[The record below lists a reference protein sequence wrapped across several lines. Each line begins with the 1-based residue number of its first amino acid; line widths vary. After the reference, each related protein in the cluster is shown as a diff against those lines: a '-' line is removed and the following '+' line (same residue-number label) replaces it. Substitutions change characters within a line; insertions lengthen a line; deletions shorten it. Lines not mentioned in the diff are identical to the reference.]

1 MSLGVI
7 AKKEMKVNESKMS
20 AILIPRTSRWYVIDR
35 RERDLRII
43 QMRMEDDVT
52 DTIAKGERI
61 MAIAFPWP
69 SLHAAPSVTR
79 SSIGITSLDMMLKGS
94 SKDRAT

>member
-52 DTIAKGERI
+52 DTIADVERI
-61 MAIAFPWP
+61 MASAFPWP
-69 SLHAAPSVTR
+69 SLHSAPSATI
-79 SSIGITSLDMMLKGS
+79 SSIGITSSNIIKG
-94 SKDRAT
+94 KDRAK